1 MQRLSLILLLV
12 PVWIAAALSAPR
24 ALRADETSS
33 EDAASRLSAATVTV
47 RILTGKIEIAAADK
61 PAAEKTADGAE
72 HTASPAEARGG
83 ESVRGGDSV
92 TVCSGICV
100 GPGLIATFV
109 SPSEHAEQPSNRFR
123 ITLPDG
129 EQARATLRVVDH
141 YSGLIL
147 LEVSGE
153 GFAPLLP
160 GDVEPKVGG
169 AVLSAAAAGV
179 EKPVVSL
186 GIVSGV
192 DRSPGASGLPP
203 LLQCDLRTTETS
215 SGAAIVDREG
225 KLLGVVAATP
235 LPGERSGWTYAV
247 PARHVQRLL
256 AAKADGG
263 KLVVLERRR
272 PTVGLTMGPGS
283 REGTVEVEHV
293 VPGGPADKA
302 GIRQGDLIVE
312 ADGRKIRSTYQAVDL
327 ILNRQPG
334 ETLALV
340 VAHGAERK
348 NVDVVL
354 GGQSPATAAVVAAG
368 VGPQLKVRVVG
379 RNQIEVEKH
388 IGEVGL
394 NSDPPAARSPGN
406 ELEMLRIQL
415 DAFERVITRLQ
426 TELKRRDKQQ
436 SETDELVESL
446 RREVE
451 SLRKERG
458 EKAAAGQQR
467 N

>member
-1 MQRLSLILLLV
+1 MPRLSFALIV
-12 PVWIAAALSAPR
+12 VSAWVAVAAPIAS
-24 ALRADETSS
+24 RADEASS

-47 RILTGKIEIAAADK
+47 RILSGKNET
-61 PAAEKTADGAE
+61 AAEKPAE
-72 HTASPAEARGG
+72 PAEAHAG
-83 ESVRGGDSV
+83 ESV
-92 TVCSGICV
+92 TVCTGICV

-109 SPSEHAEQPSNRFR
+109 SPDQQAEQPSNRFR

-129 EQARATLRVVDH
+129 EQARAALRVVDH
-141 YSGLIL
+141 YCGLIL
-147 LEVSGE
+147 LEVSGD
-153 GFAPLLP
+153 GFSPL
-160 GDVEPKVGG
+160 VQSEAAPKVGS

-203 LLQCDLRTTETS
+203 LLQCDLRTSETS
-215 SGAAIVDREG
+215 SGAGIVDRQG
-225 KLLGVVAATP
+225 RLLGIVAATP
-235 LPGERSGWTYAV
+235 LAGDRGGWTYAV

-256 AAKADGG
+256 AAKADGD

-272 PTVGLTMGPGS
+272 PSVGLTMGPGS

-302 GIRQGDLIVE
+302 GIQQGDLIVE
-312 ADGRKIRSTYQAVDL
+312 ADGRKIRSAYQAVDL

-334 ETLALV
+334 ETLPLV
-340 VAHGAERK
+340 VAHGGERK
-348 NVDVVL
+348 NVDVIL
-354 GGQSPATAAVVAAG
+354 AGQSPAAAAVAGGG

-388 IGEVGL
+388 VGEIGL
-394 NSDPPAARSPGN
+394 NSDSPAARSPGN

-426 TELKRRDKQQ
+426 AELKRRDQQQ

-451 SLRKERG
+451 LLRKERG
-458 EKAAAGQQR
+458 EKPAAGGKR
-467 N
+467 E